1 MNPVPLFLIVVTPPL
16 LLGGC
21 GEKTVNDEEL
31 EEREGIYYIIGSDTP
46 YTGKSFALYPN
57 GQKEAEGNYKDGK
70 LEGTIVFWHENGQKD
85 GEVNYKDGK
94 WDGLFTYWHENGK
107 KQIEGNNENGKKN
120 GLWIFWNENGQK
132 KVEVSYKDGV
142 VISERYWNSK
152 GEPVNS
158 WEQSEAK

>member
-1 MNPVPLFLIVVTPPL
+1 M
-16 LLGGC
+16 
-21 GEKTVNDEEL
+21 

-94 WDGLFTYWHENGK
+94 WDGYLRTGTRTERSRLRETTRTEEWVM
-107 KQIEGNNENGKKN
+107 
-120 GLWIFWNENGQK
+120 IF
-132 KVEVSYKDGV
+132 
-142 VISERYWNSK
+142 
-152 GEPVNS
+152 
-158 WEQSEAK
+158 